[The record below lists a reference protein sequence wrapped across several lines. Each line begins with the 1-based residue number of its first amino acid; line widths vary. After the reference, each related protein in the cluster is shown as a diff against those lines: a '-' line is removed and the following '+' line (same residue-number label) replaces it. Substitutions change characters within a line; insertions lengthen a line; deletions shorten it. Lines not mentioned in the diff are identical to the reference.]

1 MEESQM
7 METNVNPQVSPQ
19 ATETA
24 VEAATVAIAESVAA
38 TETAQEAQAI
48 AEQAA
53 MEAQQAVE
61 KTEKLTSWNEY
72 ALRDVKEILMMQ
84 HQKMETLAGILKETQ
99 IAQAAINQEL
109 KDTLELL
116 QSALGDVD
124 EQVRK
129 MVLATAAL
137 VKLASVK
144 A

>member
-7 METNVNPQVSPQ
+7 MEVNANPQVSPQ
-19 ATETA
+19 ANETA

-53 MEAQQAVE
+53 TEAQAAKE
-61 KTEKLTSWNEY
+61 TAEKLTSWNEY

-84 HQKMETLAGILKETQ
+84 HQKMETLAGVLKETQ
-99 IAQAAINQEL
+99 IQQAAINQEL
-109 KDTLELL
+109 RDTMDLL
-116 QSALGDVD
+116 QQALGDVD

-137 VKLASVK
+137 VKLADTT

>member
-7 METNVNPQVSPQ
+7 MEVNAAPQANQQ

-53 MEAQQAVE
+53 MEAQAAKE
-61 KTEKLTSWNEY
+61 SAEKLTSWNEF
-72 ALRDVKEILMMQ
+72 ALKDVKEILMIQ
-84 HQKMETLAGILKETQ
+84 HQKMEALAGILKETQ
-99 IAQAAINQEL
+99 AAQAAINLEL

-116 QSALGDVD
+116 QSALGSVD

-137 VKLASVK
+137 VKLASDK